1 MGAGRREFLYS
12 MADLPPTLLVIVR
25 EKTGARQVP
34 QNARVPHLCV
44 STGLLARKSLCLLFG
59 NYSEPS
65 CRREFSRSL
74 INGQHLALSEC
85 PVRRHNCTW
94 ESLRRAS
101 ISCCLARAT
110 PSDVQS

>member
-34 QNARVPHLCV
+34 QNARVPHLCL

-65 CRREFSRSL
+65 YSREFSRSP
-74 INGQHLALSEC
+74 INRPHIALSER
-85 PVRRHNCTW
+85 PVRRP
-94 ESLRRAS
+94 EPRPAA
-101 ISCCLARAT
+101 ARYRTTT
-110 PSDVQS
+110 PDARCDNQS